1 MGHHV
6 QGFMLDIDLVKGST
20 ADDYLQ
26 LQASFLENKEK
37 FSILT
42 KKDTCYSVIWVRDHC
57 FSVLDLLSKLTN
69 MKKKFF

>member
-26 LQASFLENKEK
+26 LQASFLENKEN
-37 FSILT
+37 SQ
-42 KKDTCYSVIWVRDHC
+42 YSPRRTLAIR
-57 FSVLDLLSKLTN
+57 
-69 MKKKFF
+69 